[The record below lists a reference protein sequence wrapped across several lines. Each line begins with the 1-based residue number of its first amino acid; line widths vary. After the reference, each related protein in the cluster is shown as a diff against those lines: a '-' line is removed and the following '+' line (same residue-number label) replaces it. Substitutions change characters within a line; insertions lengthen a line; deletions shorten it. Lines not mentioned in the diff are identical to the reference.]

1 MKKIIPLFI
10 TILLLSSCKKE
21 KITETTVDTSK
32 NPKLISVT
40 VNDETTEI
48 IRVR

>member
-1 MKKIIPLFI
+1 MKKIITLFI

-21 KITETTVDTSK
+21 KLPESNIDNSK
-32 NPKLISVT
+32 NPILISIT
-40 VNDETTEI
+40 INDETTEI

>member
-1 MKKIIPLFI
+1 MKKLIPLFI

-21 KITETTVDTSK
+21 KLPESNIDN
-32 NPKLISVT
+32 NPILISIT
-40 VNDETTEI
+40 INDETSEI